1 MKASQVKLLL
11 GWILAIS
18 ILNLVVIVIVMINL
32 GSVKLKVE
40 HLNGGSS
47 DSSQLSALQSSVSD
61 LTSKI
66 SAIPTTSSSSSP
78 SLLSKEMTCTGTL
91 SQSLSGSASQVGS
104 FTEYNL
110 SGSSP
115 IDLTCNPL

>member
-1 MKASQVKLLL
+1 MKASQVKILL
-11 GWILAIS
+11 GWILALT
-18 ILNLVVIVIVMINL
+18 ILDLVVVVIVMINL
-32 GSVKLKVE
+32 GSVKMKVE

-61 LTSKI
+61 LSSKV
-66 SAIPTTSSSSSP
+66 SAIPTSSSSSSP
-78 SLLSKEMTCTGTL
+78 SPSSSELTCTGTL

-104 FTEYNL
+104 FTDYDL